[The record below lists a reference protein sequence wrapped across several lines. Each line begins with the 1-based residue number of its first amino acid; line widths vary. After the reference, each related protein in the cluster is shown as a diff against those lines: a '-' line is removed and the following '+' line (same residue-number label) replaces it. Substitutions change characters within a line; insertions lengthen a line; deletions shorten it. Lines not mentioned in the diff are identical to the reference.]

1 MPAKKNPIKAA
12 GEAVKA
18 EAAKVEKKTR
28 TAAKKVADKATA
40 AEIEAKKTTKKFS
53 RTVKTKAEETNAAA
67 AKTARK
73 AKAAKLDIII
83 QSPMGG
89 NISAEEIAAKIPDGA
104 ESVFVRVDHNK
115 LYWIRGEETGSV
127 DIW

>member
-40 AEIEAKKTTKKFS
+40 AEIEAKKTTKKVS
-53 RTVKTKAEETNAAA
+53 RTVKSKAEETKAAA